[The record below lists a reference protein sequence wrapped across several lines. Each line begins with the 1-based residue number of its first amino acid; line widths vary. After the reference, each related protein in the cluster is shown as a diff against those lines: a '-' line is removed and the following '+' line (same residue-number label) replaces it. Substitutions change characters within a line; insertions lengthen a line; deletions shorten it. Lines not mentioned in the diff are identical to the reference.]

1 MILFITGFILWLA
14 WAVFQGQ
21 DEAAGKSNMNLIG
34 QAMGTEKHTLWT
46 YQRIIVG
53 LIVVSGIFAQSIYL
67 GCIWYYSLLHVA
79 IISAI
84 LVLSFS
90 FIHNGAYY
98 IFSNMIRGEEGL
110 DLKYTG
116 WWHNKGANDRDGI
129 EIGIV
134 HRTVM
139 FIFSLFILMI
149 TVIYFNDI
157 IR

>member
-46 YQRIIVG
+46 YQRIIVAS
-53 LIVVSGIFAQSIYL
+53 IVVSGIFAQSIYL

-90 FIHNGAYY
+90 FIHNGSYY
-98 IFSNMIRGEEGL
+98 MFANMIRDAKGL

-116 WWHNKGANDRDGI
+116 WWHDKGANDRNGI
-129 EIGIV
+129 ELGV
-134 HRTVM
+134 YFRTIM
-139 FIFSLFILMI
+139 FIFSLLILI
-149 TVIYFNDI
+149 TTLDNFKEI